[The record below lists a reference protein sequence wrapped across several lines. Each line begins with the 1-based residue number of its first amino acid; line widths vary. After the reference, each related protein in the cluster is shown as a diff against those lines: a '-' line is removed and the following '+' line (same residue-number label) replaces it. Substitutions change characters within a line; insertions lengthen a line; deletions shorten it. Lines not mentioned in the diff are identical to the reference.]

1 MRRGSQMGW
10 VITAVAIPNGADI
23 ATLVRIG
30 VPPGT
35 IERIGAICVMGVQW
49 KFI

>member
-1 MRRGSQMGW
+1 MRRSPDGVGGYRGRD
-10 VITAVAIPNGADI
+10 TNGAEI
-23 ATLVRIG
+23 AALARIG

-35 IERIGAICVMGVQW
+35 IERIGAICVMGVLW